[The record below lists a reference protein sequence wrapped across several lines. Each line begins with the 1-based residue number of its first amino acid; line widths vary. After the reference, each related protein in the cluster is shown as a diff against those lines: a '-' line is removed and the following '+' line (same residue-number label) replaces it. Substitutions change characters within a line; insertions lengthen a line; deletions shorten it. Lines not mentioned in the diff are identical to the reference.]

1 MTRKMYYSIGDT
13 IKLFW
18 GKLERMDMH
27 KMYIYIYIE
36 RERERERE
44 YFYNIYNIYIKIV
57 HERTE

>member
-27 KMYIYIYIE
+27 KMYIYIYRE

-44 YFYNIYNIYIKIV
+44 NIFITYIIYI
-57 HERTE
+57 